1 MNHSQRFISSLAV
14 QEILML
20 APPASVSGL
29 GLSQASLALVV
40 AWAVLQ
46 PPRQAKRG
54 RRERPVSRLGG
65 CWRLHSGQDA
75 HHLRS
80 LCRWD
85 VLGHVHYGIHG
96 HFWIRLNKAGISWA
110 EWKIK
115 THQEIEG
122 FVKNNWFWSTGI
134 RTSHLRICLR
144 MWSRRMYLMFSSIT
158 DRAPS
163 SSAICFSSHATTSSL
178 FSHR

>member
-1 MNHSQRFISSLAV
+1 
-14 QEILML
+14 ML

-29 GLSQASLALVV
+29 GPSQASLAVVV

-46 PPRQAKRG
+46 PPRQAKWG
-54 RRERPVSRLGG
+54 RRERPDSRLGG
-65 CWRLHSGQDA
+65 CWRLHSGQDTD
-75 HHLRS
+75 HLRS

-96 HFWIRLNKAGISWA
+96 DFWIRLNEAGILWA

-115 THQEIEG
+115 THQELEG
-122 FVKNNWFWSTGI
+122 LVKNNWLRSTRV
-134 RTSHLRICLR
+134 RTTHLRICLR

-163 SSAICFSSHATTSSL
+163 SSASCFSSHATTSSL
-178 FSHR
+178 FSHK